1 MSRLEGCGVWPQG
14 GHPELMP
21 QGGYKACG
29 VQRPSCCLHV
39 SCPASLEKD
48 HSGSRLVV
56 CTLVPGLQRKNIDL
70 GKGSGVESLEVGRT
84 QGWVG
89 YGAGIERGC
98 WVSSSCSQV
107 STGDDGSNEFFK
119 LKIPETI

>member
-1 MSRLEGCGVWPQG
+1 MVCRDRRVVCS
-14 GHPELMP
+14 
-21 QGGYKACG
+21 
-29 VQRPSCCLHV
+29 V